1 MSVGSSLA
9 EKQLELFDVTKSPRP
24 QPRRQTPG
32 WVIVPLRHDQVI
44 LAAIAGLI
52 GLTVVFATGVE
63 RGKQLVRAE
72 GASSFDS
79 LRSLRTTPSQGPS
92 ANTGARVEGSWV
104 RSPVD
109 APGGA
114 KRVTTPSRDRESQN
128 AARPD
133 AVRPASAPLK
143 LPTEVSPKNTPKGT
157 APVKVA
163 SAPPASSA
171 GSASRYAVQVVT
183 YRTPQ
188 LAKREL
194 NRLHASGE
202 PGFLVMRNGY
212 TVVYAGPFPSK
223 AHAREKVTE
232 LKRRYGDCFI
242 KTL

>member
-1 MSVGSSLA
+1 MSAGSSLA

-72 GASSFDS
+72 RA
-79 LRSLRTTPSQGPS
+79 
-92 ANTGARVEGSWV
+92 SWV

-133 AVRPASAPLK
+133 AVRPASVPLK
-143 LPTEVSPKNTPKGT
+143 LPTEVSPKSTPKVT

-223 AHAREKVTE
+223 AHARDKVTE

>member
-1 MSVGSSLA
+1 MNGGSSFA

-52 GLTVVFATGVE
+52 GLTVIFATGVE
-63 RGKQLVRAE
+63 RGKQLVR
-72 GASSFDS
+72 
-79 LRSLRTTPSQGPS
+79 
-92 ANTGARVEGSWV
+92 VERASWV

-133 AVRPASAPLK
+133 AVGPASVPLK
-143 LPTEVSPKNTPKGT
+143 LPAEVSPKNTPKVT

-223 AHAREKVTE
+223 EHAREKVTE